1 MANRQQLN
9 TIITTISERYN
20 IDIAK
25 LEAIVSNNGSKIT
38 SKFASPIAKQK
49 WEESGKA
56 NSELFSFPP
65 SHKKGYTLKDVNQAL
80 GIEEPVKLKAITL
93 FDEPSNEMVKPASA
107 AAPPETLVKVTSPS
121 T

>member
-9 TIITTISERYN
+9 TIIKTISERYN

-25 LEAIVSNNGSKIT
+25 LEAIVTKHGSKIT

-65 SHKKGYTLKDVNQAL
+65 SHKKGYSLKDVNRAL
-80 GIEEPVKLKAITL
+80 GIEEPIKKA
-93 FDEPSNEMVKPASA
+93 SVWASKA
-107 AAPPETLVKVTSPS
+107 AKEEAEKNDLSEDDFS
-121 T
+121 